1 MRRAIDG
8 ERRSIVVASLL
19 MMSWQGCESLV
30 PVAIGAAIDRAIEPH
45 DGSAL
50 ALWLVGLALLFLV
63 LSLSFRFGWRRSRR
77 AAEHAAHGLRVEVAD
92 AVLDPLR
99 QPVRDRSAGLLLSIA
114 SSDADQVGALA
125 WLLPR
130 IAGAVVSVLV
140 VTVALF
146 ATSVGLG
153 LVVLAGAVAI
163 VIAAHW
169 LAKPLQQR
177 AESEQAHAGAAAGLA
192 ADVIGGLRVLK
203 GFGGERA
210 AAARYRAVSRR
221 SRDATVRAAVFEQL
235 YEAATLFLTL
245 LFLAVVAFVAG
256 RYAAEGRIGVGQF
269 IAAVGLAQ
277 FLVGP
282 LEGLASVGAAL
293 ARARA
298 SAGRI
303 AAVVDSPRRVA
314 AGAGARGGAEGA
326 AGVAGGVDAVAGVAG
341 GADAARPSAGALRVN
356 GIVDLV
362 AAPGE
367 LLGVAADTTTAH
379 ELVELL
385 ARAHDE
391 AVGVRIDGVAPHA
404 LEPRAARRAL
414 LVARHDADLFSRSA
428 LDNVS
433 AAAADERA
441 VAAALEAA
449 AADQV
454 IETLARGGETP
465 LAERGSSLS
474 GGQRQRIALAR
485 ALAAEPLVLVLEE
498 PTTALDAAT
507 EARVA
512 EGLRRVRSGRTTV
525 VVTTS
530 PALLAVCD
538 RVVLLRDR
546 QLADEGDHGRLAAS
560 AAYRELVLA

>member
-1 MRRAIDG
+1 
-8 ERRSIVVASLL
+8 
-19 MMSWQGCESLV
+19 
-30 PVAIGAAIDRAIEPH
+30 
-45 DGSAL
+45 
-50 ALWLVGLALLFLV
+50 
-63 LSLSFRFGWRRSRR
+63 
-77 AAEHAAHGLRVEVAD
+77 
-92 AVLDPLR
+92 
-99 QPVRDRSAGLLLSIA
+99 
-114 SSDADQVGALA
+114 
-125 WLLPR
+125 
-130 IAGAVVSVLV
+130 VSVLV
-140 VTVALF
+140 VTVALLVI
-146 ATSVGLG
+146 SVGLG
-153 LVVLAGAVAI
+153 LVVLAGAVVI
-163 VIAAHW
+163 VVAAHR
-169 LAKPLQQR
+169 LGKPLQHR

-221 SRDATVRAAVFEQL
+221 SRDATVRAAVFEEL

-277 FLVGP
+277 FLIGP

-298 SAGRI
+298 SSGRI
-303 AAVVDSPRRVA
+303 EGVVDLPRRVV
-314 AGAGARGGAEGA
+314 GAGMAGRSE
-326 AGVAGGVDAVAGVAG
+326 GVAD
-341 GADAARPSAGALRVN
+341 GASDARPATGELRVN
-356 GIVDLV
+356 GIVELV

-391 AVGVRIDGVAPHA
+391 AVGVTVDGVAPHA
-404 LEPRAARRAL
+404 LAPSVARRAL

-428 LDNVS
+428 LDNVR
-433 AAAADERA
+433 AAGADDPA
-441 VAAALEAA
+441 VVAALDAA

-454 IETLARGGETP
+454 IATLPRGGETP

-485 ALAAEPLVLVLEE
+485 ALAADPLVLVLEE

-512 EGLRRVRSGRTTV
+512 DGLRRVRGGRDAATEDDGRRVRRGRTTV

-538 RVVLLRDR
+538 RVVMLRDR
-546 QLADEGDHGRLAAS
+546 KLVEEGDHARLAAS
-560 AAYRELVLA
+560 AAYRQLVLA